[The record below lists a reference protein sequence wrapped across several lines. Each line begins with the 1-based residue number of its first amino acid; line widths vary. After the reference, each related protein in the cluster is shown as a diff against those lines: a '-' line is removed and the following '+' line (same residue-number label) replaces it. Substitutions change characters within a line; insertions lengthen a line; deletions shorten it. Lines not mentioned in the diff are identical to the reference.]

1 MARPKRQ
8 ERFHLKS
15 YKGKSG
21 KKLYRVEGYTVSG
34 DRIRKSFKVHADAI
48 NYRAELEAEIKEL
61 ENAPTLQRTV
71 LTAEQISDAETAV
84 KVATGG
90 SLTATITHYQKLEG
104 ALREAHDISLDHAV
118 AFAVGHYEAEIEE
131 LTIMTARER
140 FLSSRRN
147 IAEKTEEHYKNTTRL
162 LILDEPNKLTHR
174 FTVSDIDRIL
184 SAYDNPNSYKTYR
197 RGINTFFNWAKRFHY
212 CLENPCDRLDRPPS
226 DTSSIAILSLDEV
239 KRLLKLS
246 TLLHDGS
253 CAASVA
259 ILLYAGLRPS
269 ELQDLKP
276 ENIKDGYIRVTGG
289 KLRRKLK
296 RSVPIVSI
304 LKKWLKAYPFQ
315 GVPDGWSYKQRVLR
329 KSTKA
334 ERWVS
339 DVIRHTSISYQL
351 ERDRDEG
358 RVAFNNGTSAQMINQ
373 HYRDVIDDEEMVEK
387 FWSLT
392 PSKLSQVE
400 VDLGVSRKKNLSIK
414 WPSDKELK
422 KLVWEKPL
430 SRLSKD
436 LGVSDSAIRKRCKKN
451 GIGLPKNG
459 HWQRQKARGHL

>member
-1 MARPKRQ
+1 MKHALIVQGITKRYPKASVDAVSDLS
-8 ERFHLKS
+8 FALPVGS
-15 YKGKSG
+15 ICGFIGPNGAGKTTTMRICST
-21 KKLYRVEGYTVSG
+21 LEMPDSG
-34 DRIRKSFKVHADAI
+34 DVFVGGYSVLSHPDKVRQQIGFMPDAFPI
-48 NYRAELEAEIKEL
+48 DPAVLVCDMLEFFGRAHGLWGEALQQMTESVVNFTNLTEL
-61 ENAPTLQRTV
+61 LQKPFGALSKGMKQRAALATV
-71 LTAEQISDAETAV
+71 LM
-84 KVATGG
+84 
-90 SLTATITHYQKLEG
+90 
-104 ALREAHDISLDHAV
+104 HDPQ
-118 AFAVGHYEAEIEE
+118 
-131 LTIMTARER
+131 
-140 FLSSRRN
+140 
-147 IAEKTEEHYKNTTRL
+147 L